1 MNKRQLRRA
10 TKAYLSPLLSAE
22 VLSDEEPCTKRG
34 GRVASL
40 DPNRIAIKANDNDT
54 ERIVVYRNPGFVPEE
69 LQLAKD
75 FMQELF
81 NIHDATSSEYRQ
93 EIFTFLPARAIARH
107 LGGMDA
113 VKTVLR
119 QFEKWA
125 SRTYEGSAITSSIGI
140 DPTAQGRGIDLND
153 LFEHDFSSV
162 LSNGFDTLLVVTSN
176 GEVSGAGQLVAN
188 QIGLEHA
195 PYRLNSIA
203 DWCTDGRVALVLN
216 RLGEQLVFRNKKL
229 VFAKRRGEWQYYAH
243 EMYVRQ
249 LQPPQNRALRESIY
263 QSCLDISFARTGG
276 CIIVVRSGPMDALEG
291 LVSDEDR
298 LDGQHPSIKAKTIQT
313 MANMKFQD
321 LDRRLRQEL
330 LALDG
335 ATVLT
340 HDGGIVA
347 VGAIVSVPSGSDG
360 GGRRAAAKKGSTL
373 GLGIKVSEDGEI
385 SVFKNEVHVFN
396 A

>member
-1 MNKRQLRRA
+1 LNNRQLRRA
-10 TKAYLSPLLSAE
+10 IIKYLSPLLSAE
-22 VLSDEEPCTKRG
+22 ALSDTAPCTERG
-34 GRVASL
+34 ARVASL
-40 DPNRIAIKANDNDT
+40 DPNRIAIKANDDDR

-75 FMQELF
+75 FMEELF
-81 NIHDATSSEYRQ
+81 NIHDATSREYRQ
-93 EIFTFLPARAIARH
+93 DILSFLPARAIARH
-107 LGGMDA
+107 LGGMSA

-125 SRTYEGSAITSSIGI
+125 SRTYEGNAITSSIGI
-140 DPTAQGRGIDLND
+140 DPRVHGYDIELSD
-153 LFEHDFSSV
+153 LFTHDFSAV
-162 LSNGFDTLLVVTSN
+162 LSNGFDTLLVVTPN

-188 QIGLEHA
+188 QIGLDHS

-203 DWCTDGRVALVLN
+203 DWCIDGRVALVLN
-216 RLGEQLVFRNKKL
+216 RLGEQLVFRSKKL
-229 VFAKRRGEWQYYAH
+229 AFAKRRGEWQYYAH

-263 QSCLDISFARTGG
+263 QSCLDISFSRTGG
-276 CIIVVRSGPMDALEG
+276 CIIVVRSGSMDTLANV
-291 LVSDEDR
+291 VSDEDR
-298 LDGQHPSIKAKTIQT
+298 LDGQNPSIKAKTIQT

-340 HDGGIVA
+340 HEGTIVA
-347 VGAIVSVPSGSDG
+347 VGAIISVPSGSDG
-360 GGRRAAAKKGSTL
+360 GGRRAAAKKGSNL
-373 GLGIKVSEDGEI
+373 GLGIKVSEDGAI
-385 SVFKNEVHVFN
+385 SVFKNGEHIFD

>member
-1 MNKRQLRRA
+1 LNNRQLRRA
-10 TKAYLSPLLSAE
+10 LKTYLSPLLSAK
-22 VLSDEEPCTKRG
+22 VLSDTDPCTRRG
-34 GRVASL
+34 ARVASL
-40 DPNRIAIKANDNDT
+40 DPNRIAIKANDDET
-54 ERIVVYRNPGFVPEE
+54 VRIIVYRNPGFVPEE
-69 LQLAKD
+69 LKLAKD
-75 FMQELF
+75 FMEELF
-81 NIHDATSSEYRQ
+81 NIHDATSREYRQ
-93 EIFTFLPARAIARH
+93 DIFTFLPARAIARH
-107 LGGMDA
+107 LDEMSA

-125 SRTYEGSAITSSIGI
+125 SRTYEGNAITSSIGI
-140 DPTAQGRGIDLND
+140 DPHAHGCGIELND
-153 LFEHDFSSV
+153 LFEHDFSTV
-162 LSNGFDTLLVVTSN
+162 LSNGFDTLLVVTPN

-188 QIGLEHA
+188 QINLEHA

-203 DWCTDGRVALVLN
+203 DWCTDGRIALVLN

-229 VFAKRRGEWQYYAH
+229 IFAKRRGEWQYYAH

-263 QSCLDISFARTGG
+263 QSCLDISFSRTGG
-276 CIIVVRSGPMDALEG
+276 CIIVVRSGSMDALAD
-291 LVSDEDR
+291 VVADEDR

-313 MANMKFQD
+313 MANMRFQD

-340 HDGGIVA
+340 HEGGIVA
-347 VGAIVSVPSGSDG
+347 VGAIISVPSGSDG
-360 GGRRAAAKKGSTL
+360 GGRRAAAKKGSNL

-385 SVFKNEVHVFN
+385 SVFKNEEHIFD